1 MSLNLGDFSMS
12 FQDVKQI
19 LRKQVFDKDDDGQ
32 EMADYNQLMFK
43 NSLRLYEYIFEEKKQ
58 QQKDFDGKLPST
70 IITAIWIFFNMG
82 TQTRNLFDTLKYNKI
97 MEILNSKNILEDLD
111 MFQQIQDI
119 KPVSLCEISNIL
131 HCGFL
136 QNLELKV
143 NLANLLHFRQTIF
156 NSENCL
162 DWYKNNNNSVI
173 VKPVTQPNDE
183 NIKNIKHLHNLL
195 NNFAD
200 PKYDP
205 IFSK

>member
-1 MSLNLGDFSMS
+1 MTLNLENYSMS
-12 FQDVKQI
+12 FQDVKNI
-19 LRKQVFDKDDDGQ
+19 LRKQVFEKDDEGQ
-32 EMADYNQLMFK
+32 EMADYNQFMFK
-43 NSLRLYEYIFEEKKQ
+43 NSLRLYEYIFEEKRKLG
-58 QQKDFDGKLPST
+58 DFDGKLPST
-70 IITAIWIFFNMG
+70 VITAIWIFYNMG
-82 TQTRNLFDTLKYNKI
+82 TQTRNLFDTLKYPKI
-97 MEILNSKNILEDLD
+97 MEIINSKSVLEELEI
-111 MFQQIQDI
+111 FKHIQDI
-119 KPVSLCEISNIL
+119 KPASLCEISNIL

-143 NLANLLHFRQTIF
+143 NLSNLLHFRQTIF

-173 VKPVTQPNDE
+173 VKPATQPNDE

-195 NNFAD
+195 NTFAN